1 MNHVN
6 HTVFLRWMENAR
18 MHYFN
23 SCGMMDYLES
33 EKKGHIL
40 ARIEANYLF
49 PVNFPDKVSVSCTIS
64 RIGNTSFDMEYEIT
78 TLSNTQKVAEGK
90 VIGVFVNYKN
100 GKSEKIPQ
108 EIISKIIN
116 LETRD

>member
-1 MNHVN
+1 
-6 HTVFLRWMENAR
+6 MENAR

-33 EKKGHIL
+33 EKKGPIL

-49 PVNFPDKVSVSCTIS
+49 PVNFPEKVSVSSTIS
-64 RIGNTSFDMEYEIT
+64 RIGNTSFDMEYEII
-78 TLSNTQKVAEGK
+78 TLSNMQKVAVGK

-108 EIISKIIN
+108 EIISKILN
-116 LETRD
+116 LESRD